1 MQAGTPALQNQMTSA
16 AKKGPGRPKDESL
29 RERRREEILDAAA
42 SLFAQHGYR
51 NTDMEY
57 VAAALGVAKGTIY
70 RYFTS
75 KEELFL
81 AATDRGM
88 RRAGDFVD
96 SAVSSETDPLER
108 MSHAVRAY
116 LTFFRN
122 HPQYVELLIQE
133 RAEFR
138 DRPQQT
144 YFAYRDR
151 RVAPWREM
159 FRSLIAEGRVREL
172 PPETIVR
179 VLSNLVY
186 GTMFTNYFTG
196 EQVPPEQQA
205 ADIMNIMLSGLL
217 TKPQISP
224 ALPQAVRLSSPQ
236 AEEQQ

>member
-1 MQAGTPALQNQMTSA
+1 MQARTPALQKMTST

-29 RERRREEILDAAA
+29 PERRREEILDAAA

-81 AATDRGM
+81 AAADRGM

-96 SAVSSETDPLER
+96 AAVSAETDPLER
-108 MSHAVRAY
+108 MTHAVRAY

-122 HPQYVELLIQE
+122 HPQFVELLIQE

-159 FRSLIAEGRVREL
+159 FRGLIVAGRVREL

-196 EQVPPEQQA
+196 EQDSPEKQA
-205 ADIMNIMLSGLL
+205 ADIMNIVLRGLL
-217 TKPQISP
+217 TNTEQAP
-224 ALPQAVRLSSPQ
+224 ATPQAVRTSSPQ
-236 AEEQQ
+236 AEGLQ